1 MAFDVRSADGF
12 AKIIL
17 SGDVDLQTT
26 SELKSEI
33 TAVTDV
39 QTLEIDASAVT
50 YIDSSGVA
58 VLLLARQH
66 CAQQNIN
73 LVIPAVSMAVYR
85 VLEIAK
91 LDRILTI
98 GEVVDA
104 GDSGLMGLG
113 QGDDDALASELLGD
127 GSDS

>member
-1 MAFDVRSADGF
+1 MAFDVRASGEH

-26 SELKSEI
+26 SELKNEI
-33 TAVTDV
+33 TSITEAK
-39 QTLEIDASAVT
+39 TLEIDAASVT

-66 CAQQNIN
+66 CAQHNMN

-91 LDRILTI
+91 LDRMLSI
-98 GEVVDA
+98 GEVIDA
-104 GDSGLMGLG
+104 GDTGVMGIG
-113 QGDDDALASELLGD
+113 QSDDALASDLLGD
-127 GSDS
+127 

>member
-1 MAFDVRSADGF
+1 MAFDVRASGEH

-26 SELKSEI
+26 SELKNEI
-33 TAVTDV
+33 TSITEAK
-39 QTLEIDASAVT
+39 TLEIDAASVT

-66 CAQQNIN
+66 CAQHNMS

-91 LDRILTI
+91 LDRMLSI
-98 GEVVDA
+98 GEVIDA
-104 GDSGLMGLG
+104 GDTGVMGLG
-113 QGDDDALASELLGD
+113 QSDDALASDLLGD
-127 GSDS
+127 

>member
-1 MAFDVRSADGF
+1 MAFDVRASGEH

-33 TAVTDV
+33 TSITEAK
-39 QTLEIDASAVT
+39 TLEIDAASVT

-66 CAQQNIN
+66 CAQYNIN

-91 LDRILTI
+91 LDRMLSI
-98 GEVVDA
+98 GEVIDA
-104 GDSGLMGLG
+104 GDTGVMGLG
-113 QGDDDALASELLGD
+113 QSDDALASDLLD
-127 GSDS
+127 D